1 MQKDVTKNTSATPN
15 RSWFVFLAKIR
26 SELRTDRGLS
36 FSQAFRSVIKNKK
49 SQTRFIDSK
58 DKQTNKMTSNNI
70 SSRGDM
76 TLSSLSRVG
85 WLSLIL
91 SFASDA
97 TAFQSSPREPFALLH
112 RGAVRD
118 TSTEVYGR
126 QNYHRKTS
134 TTTRLQY
141 RDGNEDP
148 QAVKPSWI
156 SSRWWNSI
164 FSSQSDSVNEQDGV
178 DAHLEFLDRR
188 YNRLHEEKE
197 EKPFS
202 AINWLLQGPGK
213 EGDILP
219 SQQEKE
225 DALYVLGVAGLASQK
240 LLQKHP
246 HRADKEVSTLKE
258 ATPVPIEAIDALAA
272 SAEDVTFGHLLIK
285 KVLVPLVKLF
295 YFVHRR
301 KQIFLNVQYQ
311 RARHFVGTAAKTAIR
326 ALFYGP
332 SKAFEV
338 ILEIGGGKANVV
350 TTLAI
355 ASTLFLLTRPLMQAV
370 VTESSIIP

>member
-1 MQKDVTKNTSATPN
+1 MQKNVTKNTFATPN
-15 RSWFVFLAKIR
+15 RSWFVFLAACFPISHKN
-26 SELRTDRGLS
+26 
-36 FSQAFRSVIKNKK
+36 SQSKFV
-49 SQTRFIDSK
+49 QSK
-58 DKQTNKMTSNNI
+58 DKQTNRQNKMTSNNI
-70 SSRGDM
+70 SSRGDR

-85 WLSLIL
+85 WLSLML
-91 SFASDA
+91 SLASKA
-97 TAFQSSPREPFALLH
+97 TAFQSSTREPFALLH

-126 QNYHRKTS
+126 QNYPRKTLTS
-134 TTTRLQY
+134 TRLQY

-148 QAVKPSWI
+148 QAVKPSFI
-156 SSRWWNSI
+156 TSRWWNGI

-178 DAHLEFLDRR
+178 DDYLEFLDKR
-188 YNRLHEEKE
+188 YNRLHEVKE

-202 AINWLLQGPGK
+202 AINWLLQSPGK

-246 HRADKEVSTLKE
+246 HLNADKEVSTLKE
-258 ATPVPIEAIDALAA
+258 ATPVPIEALDAFAA
-272 SAEDVTFGHLLIK
+272 SAEDVTYGHLMIK
-285 KVLVPLVKLF
+285 KVLVPLVKLL
-295 YFVHRR
+295 YFAHCR

-311 RARHFVGTAAKTAIR
+311 RTRHFVGKAAKTAIR

-332 SKAFEV
+332 TKALEV

-350 TTLAI
+350 STLAI
-355 ASTLFLLTRPLMQAV
+355 ASTLFLLTRPLMMQAV
-370 VTESSIIP
+370 VTEGSIIP